1 MKPLRLI
8 AIGLII
14 VSAIMTG
21 LGGMMDLL
29 SSDFQITRQHAWND
43 GMYLAVI
50 ACALL
55 LLERSM

>member
-8 AIGLII
+8 AIILIT

-21 LGGMMDLL
+21 LGGTLDWL
-29 SSDFQITRQHAWND
+29 SSDFRITREHAWND
-43 GMYLAVI
+43 GLYLAVV